1 MSRMVSF
8 IVLVAIIV
16 VIGFLFYRVMAP
28 FLLPMFLAALLVV
41 LFHPLHRWILRKC
54 GGRQKL
60 AAVITTAGVLVV
72 VLVPILATVTLA
84 ASEGSVAIA
93 QLNPS
98 LLRQRVAQT
107 RDKFDLL
114 RMDNAD
120 TYRTIEVLFTS
131 LSNAAD
137 SAADKVTQPRRTVWQ
152 WTVAQ
157 LRDHVDHLR
166 GAVRETKPTA
176 AEKFDALQN
185 SLKKLAEDDDL
196 EPASL
201 DAQAAVVVARGQY
214 RALKL
219 DLLDGQV
226 RMSIKEL
233 ANPTDE
239 NTSRLFHEGLAY
251 AKGTLF
257 SLGGKTTAMVGRLVV
272 GLVIMV
278 VSMFFFLTDGPAMVV
293 TLMKLSPLDDEYET
307 ELLAD
312 FETVSRAVVMATL
325 LSALAQ
331 GLLAGIGYWIAG
343 LHSVFLLMML
353 TTVLAMIPFV
363 GSAAVWLPCCL
374 WLYLFEDR
382 LGAAIFLGIYGA
394 GIVSTIDNVIK
405 PFVLHG
411 QSRLHPLLALLSV
424 LGGVNALGPIGI
436 LVGPMVVAFLQTLLN
451 ILHRELLRFDSENQ
465 TDAAT
470 DA

>member
-1 MSRMVSF
+1 MNLGRWMLKLPSSPLTANIVS
-8 IVLVAIIV
+8 
-16 VIGFLFYRVMAP
+16 
-28 FLLPMFLAALLVV
+28 
-41 LFHPLHRWILRKC
+41 
-54 GGRQKL
+54 
-60 AAVITTAGVLVV
+60 
-72 VLVPILATVTLA
+72 
-84 ASEGSVAIA
+84 
-93 QLNPS
+93 
-98 LLRQRVAQT
+98 
-107 RDKFDLL
+107 
-114 RMDNAD
+114 
-120 TYRTIEVLFTS
+120 
-131 LSNAAD
+131 
-137 SAADKVTQPRRTVWQ
+137 
-152 WTVAQ
+152 
-157 LRDHVDHLR
+157 
-166 GAVRETKPTA
+166 
-176 AEKFDALQN
+176 
-185 SLKKLAEDDDL
+185 
-196 EPASL
+196 
-201 DAQAAVVVARGQY
+201 
-214 RALKL
+214 LKL
-219 DLLDGQV
+219 DLLGGQV

-239 NTSRLFHEGLAY
+239 NTSRLFQEGLEY

-257 SLGGKTTAMVGRLVV
+257 SLGGRTTAMVGRLVV

-293 TLMKLSPLDDEYET
+293 TLMKLSPLDDEYEN

-363 GSAAVWLPCCL
+363 GSTAVWLPCCL

-382 LGAAIFLGIYGA
+382 LGAAVFLGIYGA

-405 PFVLHG
+405 PLVLHG

-465 TDAAT
+465 PNAAT
-470 DA
+470 GS